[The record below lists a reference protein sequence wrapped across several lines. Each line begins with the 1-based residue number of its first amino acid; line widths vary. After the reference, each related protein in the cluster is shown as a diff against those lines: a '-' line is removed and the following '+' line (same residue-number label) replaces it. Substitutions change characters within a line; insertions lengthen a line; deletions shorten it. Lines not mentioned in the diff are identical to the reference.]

1 MESVKRAR
9 NRLQAYPKLVA
20 QCSSTATE
28 YARCVA
34 LKDNVMKGDCNTE
47 FEAFKKCLMES
58 AKSMKT
64 KL

>member
-9 NRLQAYPKLVA
+9 DRLKAYPKLVA
-20 QCSSTATE
+20 NCSTTATD

-58 AKSMKT
+58 AKRMKT
-64 KL
+64 RL